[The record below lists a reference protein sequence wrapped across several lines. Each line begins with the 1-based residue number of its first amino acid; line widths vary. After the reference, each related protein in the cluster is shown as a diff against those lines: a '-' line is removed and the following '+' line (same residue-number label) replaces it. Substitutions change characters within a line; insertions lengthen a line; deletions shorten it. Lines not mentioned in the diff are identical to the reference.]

1 MKIVK
6 TIKPADRKQH
16 LGLV

>member
-16 LGLV
+16 IGLV